1 MRDARQGVGLLVVS
15 SCGTSLLTNG
25 ADAAMRQLLLA
36 TADRREGELAPAERR
51 AIEERLAAVRADL
64 AGADEA
70 QAGRAAAEL
79 DALLALAAEAPATVQ
94 PVQHLLIH
102 TDTFQGAAVAAALAR
117 WLETRGAAVTLRGVA
132 GWRLADPL
140 ALRLAL
146 ADLARG
152 LADALPG
159 WRQAGWRIVFNL
171 TGGFKAVQGFLQ
183 TLGSILA
190 DEVVYVFEG
199 GGRLLHVP
207 RLPIRFALEAPLEG
221 AVELFRRLAAGYPVP
236 AAAAAG
242 LPETLVLEIDGEA
255 VLSEWGHAAWAAVR
269 DRFYGEAVLSPS
281 PSGSRSDRAS
291 PAPPR
296 PCRRHGAPSSTAAS
310 TSSRPCS
317 TARPAIP
324 RASVSSR
331 CPASRSTVP
340 PTSSTPG
347 PTRTPAAASAISKV
361 SPAGSSSTA
370 WASISDAGNRRYA
383 FGVYRACA
391 RRGHA
396 LHISGSQNGSQ
407 WSIGRCCLANN
418 LLKRLVRPQGL
429 EP

>member
-132 GWRLADPL
+132 GLRLADPL

-199 GGRLLHVP
+199 GGRPLHVP

-255 VLSEWGHAAWAAVR
+255 VLSEWGHAVWAAVR
-269 DRFYGEAVLSPS
+269 DRFYGEAVLP
-281 PSGSRSDRAS
+281 PALRADRVRATLHPHRRG
-291 PAPPR
+291 PAAVTARRAQPPPR
-296 PCRRHGAPSSTAAS
+296 PAL
-310 TSSRPCS
+310 
-317 TARPAIP
+317 
-324 RASVSSR
+324 
-331 CPASRSTVP
+331 
-340 PTSSTPG
+340 G
-347 PTRTPAAASAISKV
+347 P
-361 SPAGSSSTA
+361 
-370 WASISDAGNRRYA
+370 
-383 FGVYRACA
+383 A
-391 RRGHA
+391 RR
-396 LHISGSQNGSQ
+396 Q
-407 WSIGRCCLANN
+407 GRQSPEPRFQAAVRQAGRRFHPRVL
-418 LLKRLVRPQGL
+418 RLVRPGRPPLLRPFEGQCGRFVVDRL
-429 EP
+429 GEHL